1 MENYEKYVKNMET
14 KGYIRN
20 QICLDETN
28 KRLVTLS
35 SVNKEC
41 DYGAFIDIRC
51 PSGWII
57 SVYGINQLP
66 KNVDLRM
73 AHSLKV
79 GIYDNDGNEID
90 LSTKIKITRERVTE
104 AMMIVGKVLYSDIN
118 VKNPIGIEPEFKTD
132 NEWYRF
138 AQSFEL
144 KNEDHLVMYAIKP
157 NVNIIADKIKFALDL
172 DMWECP

>member
-1 MENYEKYVKNMET
+1 MKNYDKYVKDMEK
-14 KGYIRN
+14 KGYIRH

-28 KRLVTLS
+28 KKLVTLL

-57 SVYGINQLP
+57 GVYGINQLP
-66 KNVDLRM
+66 KNIDLRM
-73 AHSLKV
+73 AHALRV
-79 GIYDNDGNEID
+79 VIYDKDDNEID
-90 LSTKIKITRERVTE
+90 LSTKIKIVRERVTE
-104 AMMIVGKVLYSDIN
+104 AMMIVGKVLYSNIN

-157 NVNIIADKIKFALDL
+157 DVDINSNKIKFALDL